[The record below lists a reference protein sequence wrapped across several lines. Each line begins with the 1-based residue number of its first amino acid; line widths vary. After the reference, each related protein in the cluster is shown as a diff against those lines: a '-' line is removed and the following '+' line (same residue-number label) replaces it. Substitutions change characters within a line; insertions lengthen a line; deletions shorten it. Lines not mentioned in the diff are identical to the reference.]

1 MHEQMDGQFDEQS
14 FGGEEQTGAEASRKK
29 QVKRFKEIELDPRIR
44 LTAKIFRATDQS
56 TNRADEVD
64 GDLPEHLS
72 SDAHDSLSDQR
83 GRNQVHPSMRY
94 GVQALNEISITRGD
108 QGMGSF
114 EIYVNDVMLTVVQ
127 GDGILIS
134 TPTGSTAYNLSCG
147 GSIVHIAAQVICLT
161 PICPHSLSFRPIILP
176 ADECQIKIKLSPGG
190 RQSKAKITVDGQVN
204 FQINS

>member
-1 MHEQMDGQFDEQS
+1 MEI
-14 FGGEEQTGAEASRKK
+14 SRPQK
-29 QVKRFKEIELDPRIR
+29 QVKTFKEIELDLRMR
-44 LTAKIFRATDQS
+44 LTAKVLKTADQAANKGE
-56 TNRADEVD
+56 TGCENEDLDEC
-64 GDLPEHLS
+64 LS
-72 SDAHDSLSDQR
+72 SHAHDSLSYQASAQSAR
-83 GRNQVHPSMRY
+83 RNQEDRSLKY

-176 ADECQIKIKLSPGG
+176 ADHCHI
-190 RQSKAKITVDGQVN
+190 
-204 FQINS
+204 